1 MKRQSAL
8 QKIIQVEVGPGFWCE
23 LLEHRRNWKPL
34 FHCGNSSILWSLWW
48 NTMDRLEAAVF
59 I

>member
-1 MKRQSAL
+1 
-8 QKIIQVEVGPGFWCE
+8 VGPGFWCE

-34 FHCGNSSILWSLWW
+34 FRCGNSSILWSLWW